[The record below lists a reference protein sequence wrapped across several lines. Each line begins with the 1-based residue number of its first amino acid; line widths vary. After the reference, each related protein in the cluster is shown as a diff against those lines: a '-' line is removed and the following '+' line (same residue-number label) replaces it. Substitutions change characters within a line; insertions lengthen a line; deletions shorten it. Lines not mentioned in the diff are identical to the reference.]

1 MSFFA
6 KPNYLVYDEWFDN
19 NLEKTKFDDKKK
31 KIKNISKIHEFFY
44 EQSTHKVGG
53 SENNLKF
60 NEKVSEKKIIKDAYL
75 KSNLEK
81 HNSLSQK
88 KFSFFKNFPNKKFE
102 FSIKKFV
109 YSLSIFTFLV
119 IFGFGIFFHSSSKKS
134 DSNIKYMFVNTEKE
148 F

>member
-88 KFSFFKNFPNKKFE
+88 NLVFLKIFPIRNLNLVLKNLF
-102 FSIKKFV
+102 IL
-109 YSLSIFTFLV
+109 YQFLP
-119 IFGFGIFFHSSSKKS
+119 F
-134 DSNIKYMFVNTEKE
+134 
-148 F
+148 